1 MAANNSFDA
10 RPFDP
15 LDEENE
21 LDLYDYATHGHRDW
35 LIDTLNRGV
44 NSLFPPRN
52 SQIVS
57 APDLSS
63 SSFPQVAQDPSS
75 ANLLLLFCSSL
86 QLMWS

>member
-1 MAANNSFDA
+1 MAASNISFTGPLDS
-10 RPFDP
+10 

-21 LDLYDYATHGHRDW
+21 LDLYDYATHGHGDR
-35 LIDTLNRGV
+35 LIGMLNREV

-57 APDLSS
+57 TLDLSS
-63 SSFPQVAQDPSS
+63 SGFPQVAQDLSS
-75 ANLLLLFCSSL
+75 TSLLLLCCSSL